1 MRPVGWL
8 TPALLHR
15 LTRWLT
21 DWLTDWQRYYQSP
34 SLSLSIWWAFIIK
47 LVSECSVIFVTSRV
61 SGFLRLHS
69 KVRNRMGSFTNLCWR
84 TLSYKQCTDNIFE
97 YLTLS
102 TSAIVVNICFI
113 GPQCKQYCL
122 NELVLGK
129 LRWWLYKGYYNMGSG
144 TLRTTAVCNHSMF
157 ANDCIPFLSM
167 FEPCPLINGE

>member
-21 DWLTDWQRYYQSP
+21 GWLTDWQRYYQSP

-47 LVSECSVIFVTSRV
+47 LFSERPVWADFWDYIAKFGAEWDHLQIFVEE
-61 SGFLRLHS
+61 HS
-69 KVRNRMGSFTNLCWR
+69 VKNRQ
-84 TLSYKQCTDNIFE
+84 YFE

-102 TSAIVVNICFI
+102 TSAIVVNIYFI
-113 GPQCKQYCL
+113 GTCKQYCL

-129 LRWWLYKGYYNMGSG
+129 SCWWLYKGYYNMGSG